1 MKFTKIVKAGFDS
14 DVDEIYKIIQ
24 MIDDEFNH
32 FTDSLG
38 RVWYKQA
45 ELSDEQF
52 TQLEQDIKKYAPA
65 LNRTLANAR
74 LLKLHI
80 QKYEDM
86 IDGTQ
91 TSVPTNLDDL
101 Q

>member
-1 MKFTKIVKAGFDS
+1 MKFTKVVKAGFDS
-14 DVDEIYKIIQ
+14 DVDEIHNTIQ
-24 MIDDEFNH
+24 MIDDELNH
-32 FTDSLG
+32 LWRSLG
-38 RVWYKQA
+38 YVWNKQA

-52 TQLEQDIKKYAPA
+52 TQLEQDIQKYAPA
-65 LNRTLANAR
+65 LNKSLANAR

-86 IDGTQ
+86 IDDTQ